1 MAVRTASTKT
11 VIDSLI
17 LTLVLNDWNE
27 TQEHGIDILRDNYSK
42 RQYEEF
48 EPIFYTRF
56 KEIHKGH
63 KEVYTHFFN
72 KCKEVILT
80 QQVL

>member
-11 VIDSLI
+11 VIDSI
-17 LTLVLNDWNE
+17 VLTLVLNDWNE
-27 TQEHGIDILRDNYSK
+27 TQEHGIDIIRDNYSK
-42 RQYEEF
+42 RQCEEF
-48 EPIFYTRF
+48 EPIFYTRL